1 MFLLAV
7 AVAAAIIS
15 TVPEPSPPEPPT
27 DVIGALIGR
36 DVVVDAEGG
45 GEELAREFVESGDL
59 DTLVET
65 DNVFEELAGLLTAG
79 DYAATADLA
88 YEQAIA
94 IQTIRVDARGQNSAL
109 GQLASWVMR
118 GCSDALFKVGDL
130 ALYLLSPDAPT
141 ELARESQIY
150 NQGTRAELP
159 AEIAQC
165 RVGVAVLDSLM

>member
-7 AVAAAIIS
+7 AVAAAVIS
-15 TVPEPSPPEPPT
+15 TVPEPPPPEPPT

-36 DVVVDAEGG
+36 DVVVDVEGG
-45 GEELAREFVESGDL
+45 GEELPGSLLSPA
-59 DTLVET
+59 TLT
-65 DNVFEELAGLLTAG
+65 PSSKPTTCLRSWPGCSRRATTRS
-79 DYAATADLA
+79 TADLA

-94 IQTIRVDARGQNSAL
+94 NRTIRVDGRGQNSAL
-109 GQLASWVMR
+109 GQLASWVML

-130 ALYLLSPDAPT
+130 ALYLLSPDAAT
-141 ELARESQIY
+141 ELVRESQIY
-150 NQGTRAELP
+150 DLGTRAELP